1 MITSNIKAIMKGM
14 SDLDKEQIPFAI
26 SKALNDTAKVFLS
39 CVGYLNNRRKGKM
52 ITLKDVMN
60 SNTEISTLEGT
71 SEEIL
76 AKGLIISYRD
86 IMSHIGDINDGIEV
100 SNELF
105 LTNQANNMLNL
116 LSLLNEDVV
125 LEMFNVVDE
134 DTKKR
139 VRK

>member
-1 MITSNIKAIMKGM
+1 
-14 SDLDKEQIPFAI
+14 
-26 SKALNDTAKVFLS
+26 
-39 CVGYLNNRRKGKM
+39 M

-86 IMSHIGDINDGIEV
+86 IMSHIGDINDGIVV

-105 LTNQANNMLNL
+105 LKNQANNLLNL
-116 LSLLNEDVV
+116 VSLLNEDVV
-125 LEMFNVVDE
+125 LEMMDAVDE